1 MWYLA
6 AYRAGASEAGDGR
19 LWIVAQA
26 HVLHVLCGSDEH
38 LHSRQ
43 QAPGHVRLCGKT
55 FPLGHR
61 QEEEHEQLVGIGTAL
76 FMSLQMIALELLS
89 ALHLGL
95 LVGSSRPEGWSRWRR
110 H

>member
-1 MWYLA
+1 M
-6 AYRAGASEAGDGR
+6 
-19 LWIVAQA
+19 
-26 HVLHVLCGSDEH
+26 LHVLCGSDEH

-43 QAPGHVRLCGKT
+43 QAPGHVRLCGET
-55 FPLGHR
+55 CPLGHR

>member
-1 MWYLA
+1 M
-6 AYRAGASEAGDGR
+6 
-19 LWIVAQA
+19 
-26 HVLHVLCGSDEH
+26 LHILRGSDEH

-43 QAPGHVRLCGKT
+43 QAPGHVRLQLRLCGET

-61 QEEEHEQLVGIGTAL
+61 QEKEHEQLVGTGTAL
-76 FMSLQMIALELLS
+76 CMSLLMIALELLS

-95 LVGSSRPEGWSRWRR
+95 LVGSSRPEGWSSWRR